1 MFESNTRGESLQ
13 YTLTKELIMLS
24 PLQIQQLN
32 QAEMLVNQVL
42 ATMPVTDSKREL
54 SKVKKSI
61 GFVIEKELE
70 E

>member
-1 MFESNTRGESLQ
+1 MRGESLQ

>member
-1 MFESNTRGESLQ
+1 
-13 YTLTKELIMLS
+13 MLS

-32 QAEMLVNQVL
+32 QAEMLVSQVL
-42 ATMPVTDSKREL
+42 ATIPHTTDSKREL

>member
-1 MFESNTRGESLQ
+1 
-13 YTLTKELIMLS
+13 MLS

-32 QAEMLVNQVL
+32 QAEMLVSQVL
-42 ATMPVTDSKREL
+42 ATIPHTTDSKREL
-54 SKVKKSI
+54 SKAKKSI

>member
-1 MFESNTRGESLQ
+1 MRGESLQ

-24 PLQIQQLN
+24 PLQIQKLN

-42 ATMPVTDSKREL
+42 ATMSVTDSKREL

>member
-1 MFESNTRGESLQ
+1 
-13 YTLTKELIMLS
+13 MLS
-24 PLQIQQLN
+24 PLQIQKLN

-42 ATMPVTDSKREL
+42 ATMSVTDSKREL

>member
-1 MFESNTRGESLQ
+1 MRRGFLQ

-42 ATMPVTDSKREL
+42 ATMSVTDSKREL
-54 SKVKKSI
+54 FKAKKSI
-61 GFVIEKELE
+61 GFVIERELE

>member
-1 MFESNTRGESLQ
+1 
-13 YTLTKELIMLS
+13 MLS
-24 PLQIQQLN
+24 PLQIQQLT

-42 ATMPVTDSKREL
+42 ATMPATDSKREL
-54 SKVKKSI
+54 SKVKRSI

>member
-1 MFESNTRGESLQ
+1 M
-13 YTLTKELIMLS
+13 LTPYQL
-24 PLQIQQLN
+24 QQLSH
-32 QAEMLVNQVL
+32 AEILVNQVL
-42 ATMPVTDSKREL
+42 ATIPHTTDSKREL